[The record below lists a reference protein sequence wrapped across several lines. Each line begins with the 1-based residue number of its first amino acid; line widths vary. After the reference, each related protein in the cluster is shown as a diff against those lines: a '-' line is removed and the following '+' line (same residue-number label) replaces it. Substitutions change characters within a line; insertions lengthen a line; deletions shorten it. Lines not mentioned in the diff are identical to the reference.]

1 MLEINIIFNKSCA
14 ISQIP
19 LFQVRHYYS
28 NVAVVRAI
36 RTIKKGQELLD
47 NYGYHYAV
55 MPKEERQRKLHNQ
68 YYFHCACASCSPAS
82 ASSAKKWTV
91 YGGLNTTPLPLPSFS
106 PSEHR
111 AILAELAKSQK
122 SYRRAFEQ
130 VLQGEFEEALPV
142 LLEHLRFLDKH
153 ISRPLREYNDC
164 QEAIKQCYSAMAN
177 SYRVRQQQQDKG
189 SKKEK
194 DVIV

>member
-1 MLEINIIFNKSCA
+1 ML
-14 ISQIP
+14 
-19 LFQVRHYYS
+19 
-28 NVAVVRAI
+28 
-36 RTIKKGQELLD
+36 T
-47 NYGYHYAV
+47 
-55 MPKEERQRKLHNQ
+55 
-68 YYFHCACASCSPAS
+68 
-82 ASSAKKWTV
+82 TV
-91 YGGLNTTPLPLPSFS
+91 SLPLPLPSFS

-177 SYRVRQQQQDKG
+177 SYRVRQQQQQDKG